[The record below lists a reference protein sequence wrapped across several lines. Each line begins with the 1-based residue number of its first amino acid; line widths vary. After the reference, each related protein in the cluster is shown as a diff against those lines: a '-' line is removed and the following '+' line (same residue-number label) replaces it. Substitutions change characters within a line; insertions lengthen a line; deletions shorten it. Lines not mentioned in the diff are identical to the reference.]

1 MWSDDGS
8 PSAGLYLLGREMAR
22 KRKEPEATG
31 AAFADRLNHLF
42 ATHPAPTGEPY
53 SLRQVSDGTGGAV
66 SRAYLSTLRSGK
78 VPMPGVR
85 VVEALARFWQV
96 PTGYFL
102 GHDVGDVRDATAT
115 ATDDPL
121 DDAAALRLA
130 LADPLVKDIALRVK
144 DFGPEEWTLMIGMV
158 ENQMALRR
166 LAEERRRAPPLS
178 PTAIPTNRRRR
189 KDDDPPANT

>member
-1 MWSDDGS
+1 
-8 PSAGLYLLGREMAR
+8 MAR
-22 KRKEPEATG
+22 KRKEPDATG

-102 GHDVGDVRDATAT
+102 GHDVGVGRDATAT

-144 DFGPEEWTLMIGMV
+144 DFGPEEWTLMIQMV

-166 LAEERRRAPPLS
+166 LAEERRRATPLS
-178 PTAIPTNRRRR
+178 PPAIPAHRRRR
-189 KDDDPPANT
+189 KDDDPDDDPPADT

>member
-1 MWSDDGS
+1 MWFDDGS
-8 PSAGLYLLGREMAR
+8 PAAGLYLMGREMAR
-22 KRKEPEATG
+22 KRKETDITG

-42 ATHPAPTGEPY
+42 ATHLAPTGEPY
-53 SLRQVSDGTGGAV
+53 SLRDVSDGTGGAV

-85 VVEALARFWQV
+85 VVEALARFWKV

-102 GHDVGDVRDATAT
+102 GHDVGDARDTP

-121 DDAAALRLA
+121 DDESVLRLA

-144 DFGPEEWTLMIGMV
+144 DFGPEEWKLMIQMV
-158 ENQMALRR
+158 ENQMTLRR
-166 LAEERRRAPPLS
+166 LAEERQRATPLP
-178 PTAIPTNRRRR
+178 PTAITDNRRRR
-189 KDDDPPANT
+189 KGDDPSTDN